1 MRRVVRVAKC
11 ISRFVVAVE
20 WFWSVCFLC
29 VWRVGDCGC
38 LEVLW
43 RECFRACGELEIVA
57 ALKWFG
63 ECVFVCVERF
73 FYEEVRCWGKE
84 PYL

>member
-11 ISRFVVAVE
+11 ILRFVVAVE

-43 RECFRACGELEIVA
+43 RECFRACGEWRL
-57 ALKWFG
+57 
-63 ECVFVCVERF
+63 
-73 FYEEVRCWGKE
+73 
-84 PYL
+84 